1 MIPGASAGRPLRD
14 HITQADSIGGNA
26 GEVGADAGAGAGSGG
41 SSDSSETGENLTAG
55 ADET

>member
-14 HITQADSIGGNA
+14 HITQADSIGGSA
-26 GEVGADAGAGAGSGG
+26 GEVGAGAGAGSGG

-55 ADET
+55 ADEI